1 MNRRKEKVQ
10 EGVILLI
17 LAIVIGVVIYV
28 TQKLFSKDLPPNILT
43 ILLLCAVA
51 LLIFNLIIYFIWG
64 KDKKLNK
71 EISIYPP
78 SGMDG
83 FVAGYLDTG
92 EVQSNHFVSLILSL
106 AIKKYITLFKDIN
119 GKIIIK
125 KIKEIDKYATKFER
139 YIYKILFKGN
149 RNIVSS
155 DDLYE
160 KEGHYFSRMES
171 IINNMYSKDKN
182 IEDKTSRIF
191 RKITGFLFAILLI
204 SSFIIYSYF
213 AFRAFRFRVAFTIL
227 LLILAGFMYA
237 LLSYLIVSYQTSNST
252 YIKYAILVTSIFI
265 LCGNISVPYFSIHY
279 SNVGIMFVCQ
289 LNLLLLC
296 VIVNGFIFKRSE
308 HFNYVIS
315 QLSGFKNKLQQYNTD
330 NLLELYKIDNEYFY
344 EILPYLFSLELSI
357 ILFDENEDKIK
368 MPFFYS
374 VFDDRKEIT
383 LNDFSNDMD
392 IIDDA
397 ILNSY

>member
-78 SGMDG
+78 SGLDG

-191 RKITGFLFAILLI
+191 RKITGFIFAILLI

>member
-10 EGVILLI
+10 ECVILLI
-17 LAIVIGVVIYV
+17 LAIVMGVVIYV

-43 ILLLCAVA
+43 VLLLCAVA

-160 KEGHYFSRMES
+160 KEGHYFLRMES

>member
-43 ILLLCAVA
+43 ILLLCAVV

-315 QLSGFKNKLQQYNTD
+315 QLSSFKNKLQQYNTD

>member
-10 EGVILLI
+10 ECVILLI

-106 AIKKYITLFKDIN
+106 AVKKYITLFKDID
-119 GKIIIK
+119 GKVIIK
-125 KIKEIDKYATKFER
+125 KIKELDKYATKFER
-139 YIYKILFKGN
+139 YLYKILFKGN
-149 RNIVSS
+149 RNTVSS
-155 DDLYE
+155 NELYE
-160 KEGHYFSRMES
+160 NDGHYFSRMES

-204 SSFIIYSYF
+204 ASFIIYSYF

-315 QLSGFKNKLQQYNTD
+315 HLSGFKNNLQQYNSD
-330 NLLELYKIDNEYFY
+330 NLLELYKKDKDYFF

-357 ILFDENEDKIK
+357 ILFDENEEKIE

-383 LNDFSNDMD
+383 FNDFNSDMD

-397 ILNSY
+397 IIHSY